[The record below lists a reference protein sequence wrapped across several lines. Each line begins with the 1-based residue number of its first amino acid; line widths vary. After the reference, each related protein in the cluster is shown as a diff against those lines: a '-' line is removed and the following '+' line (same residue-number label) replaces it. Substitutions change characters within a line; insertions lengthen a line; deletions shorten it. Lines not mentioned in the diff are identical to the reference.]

1 VKGIFITF
9 EGTEGG
15 GKSTQIQILADRLR
29 QLGRTV
35 RLLREPGGT
44 PIGEEIRHTLKHS
57 EANRAMTAEA
67 ELLLMNASRAQLVR
81 EVIRPALAAGDAVL
95 CDRFYD
101 STTAYQGYGRQLG
114 LAQVKAVIDFTVGQ
128 TRPDLTILLD
138 VPVEVSEARRL
149 SRQRSLLD
157 VPPAGDKAGGK
168 KQLPFNEPLR
178 DRMEEADREF
188 FERVQQGFHAIAAAE
203 PDRVRIIDATRE
215 LAAVTEDI
223 WRVAAPLFGK

>member
-15 GKSTQIQILADRLR
+15 GKSTQIQILAERLR
-29 QLGRTV
+29 QLGRVV

-44 PIGEEIRHTLKHS
+44 PVGEEIRHTLKHS
-57 EANRAMTAEA
+57 EANRAMTSEA

-81 EVIRPALAAGDAVL
+81 EVIRPALAADEVVL

-101 STTAYQGYGRQLG
+101 STTAYQGYGRQID
-114 LAQVKAVIDFTVGQ
+114 LARVKAVIDFAVGH
-128 TRPDLTILLD
+128 TRPELTLLLD

-157 VPPAGDKAGGK
+157 VPPAAGTAGTK
-168 KQLPFNEPLR
+168 SQLSFSEPLR

-188 FERVQQGFHAIAAAE
+188 FERVQKGFRAIAAAE
-203 PDRVRIIDATRE
+203 PKRVRVIDATQTVE
-215 LAAVTEDI
+215 ETSKEIWKVVSSFVT
-223 WRVAAPLFGK
+223 A